1 MLTPEEI
8 NEYYSMTFYLVYEEF
23 LLGDPEYVATYMTK
37 EEAYN
42 SFIDLTVNDDRFF
55 TIVERQV

>member
-1 MLTPEEI
+1 
-8 NEYYSMTFYLVYEEF
+8 MTFYLVYEEF
-23 LLGDPEYVATYMTK
+23 LLGDPEYVATYMTE

-55 TIVERQV
+55 TIVEDTFDA